1 MADEFVKGLGIF
13 TGAGLAWM
21 VLASWYRTEGFEATN
36 QLVGPVT
43 VTGENLFNGIGVALM
58 NVMFWFAL
66 LGALTFWVLIP
77 GWRQAKSVID
87 DRQNA

>member
-1 MADEFVKGLGIF
+1 MADEFIKGLGIF
-13 TGAGLAWM
+13 TGAGLVWM
-21 VLASWYRTEGFEATN
+21 ILASWYRTEGFEATN

-43 VTGENLFNGIGVALM
+43 IEGGNLFNGVGVALM

-77 GWRQAKSVID
+77 AWRQARNAIEN
-87 DRQNA
+87 RQNA

>member
-1 MADEFVKGLGIF
+1 MADEFIKGLGIF
-13 TGAGLAWM
+13 TGASLAWL
-21 VLASWYRTEGFEATN
+21 VLASWYRTESFEATN

-43 VTGENLFNGIGVALM
+43 VAGDNFFNGIGVALM

-77 GWRQAKSVID
+77 GWRQAKSAME